1 MEMTIADGIGLA
13 GAATIV
19 VCYFLLQVGQ
29 LDPRSIAYSA
39 ANGLGAAAI
48 LFSLAFEFNLSAFVI
63 ELFWLAVSVMGLV
76 RATRLRRAPAP
87 RARED

>member
-1 MEMTIADGIGLA
+1 MEMTMADGIGLA
-13 GAATIV
+13 GAASIV
-19 VCYFLLQVGQ
+19 VCYFLLQVGR

-63 ELFWLAVSVMGLV
+63 ELFWLAISILGLV
-76 RATRLRRAPAP
+76 RAMRLRRAPA
-87 RARED
+87 RAAKKD